1 MRSFVL
7 ALLLSWST
15 FGNAAPA
22 ALRFSAVDSWAM
34 PMAEFRDN
42 QLVGGILHDLIFRLA
57 QHLDIPA
64 HIQVLP
70 RTRVELA
77 LKQGDIDVRCYISP
91 KWITNSNEYLWSVP
105 FLYQRDLIVA
115 RQGSEHLDNPDA
127 ISGESIG
134 TVRGYAYPRLQHQ
147 FDRGSLLRDEA
158 RNQDL
163 VLQKL
168 LAGRYRYAVS
178 NELALGW
185 FNRDL
190 PDKDRLV
197 SVGVL
202 EEEPVSCLVRN
213 DPSLPTQRI
222 LRTLVQMKES
232 GEIEEILARY
242 Q

>member
-7 ALLLSWST
+7 ALLLCWST
-15 FGNAAPA
+15 FGHAATA

-34 PMAEFRDN
+34 PVAEFRDN
-42 QLVGGILHDLIFRLA
+42 RLVGGIIHDLIERLA
-57 QHLDIPA
+57 QRLDMPA
-64 HIQVLP
+64 QVHVLP
-70 RTRVELA
+70 RNRVELA
-77 LKQGDIDVRCYISP
+77 LKQGEIDVRCYISP
-91 KWITNSNEYLWSVP
+91 KWITNGNEYLWSIP

-115 RQGSEHLDNPDA
+115 RNGSEQLASPDA
-127 ISGESIG
+127 MSGESVG
-134 TVRGYAYPRLQHQ
+134 TVLGYTYPRLQQ
-147 FDRGSLLRDEA
+147 LFERGAVQRDEA

-185 FNRDL
+185 FNRNL
-190 PDKDRLV
+190 PDQDHLV
-197 SVGVL
+197 SVSTL
-202 EEEPVSCLVRN
+202 EEEPVGCLVRN
-213 DPSLPTQRI
+213 DPALPTQRI

-242 Q
+242 R